1 MFSGFFDWRTYLLKE
16 VTMQGHTEEYKNGR
30 WVEAELMKASWEDSF
45 LYSLI
50 KKIKERFKCI

>member
-1 MFSGFFDWRTYLLKE
+1 MKGY
-16 VTMQGHTEEYKNGR
+16 TEEYKNGM
-30 WVEAELMKASWEDSF
+30 WVEAEPVKASWEDSF